1 MSSRSELL
9 FRAQK
14 KISNPFFLCTLI
26 GKRTRQL
33 MMSGNRNQS
42 TAEKVDY
49 ALSELLTGVLHFEM
63 QGKKEPTNKVP
74 LSRSYPNAASR
85 EVLEEEAR

>member
-9 FRAQK
+9 FQAHG

-33 MMSGNRNQS
+33 MMSRNRNQS
-42 TAEKVDY
+42 TAEIVDY
-49 ALSELLTGVLHFEM
+49 AFRELLAGALEFEMHGEKQPKSEL
-63 QGKKEPTNKVP
+63 P
-74 LSRSYPNAASR
+74 LPHGHLNAASR
-85 EVLEEEAR
+85 EAQEVEAR